1 MLAKTYSFTLLGLEG
16 KIIEIEADINSGIP
30 SYELVGLADT
40 SVRESRERIR
50 SALKN
55 SGKTF
60 PIKKITVNL
69 APADLKKEGAYLDL
83 AIAIAIL
90 KASQQILS
98 NENFLDYVFL
108 GELALDGTLRP
119 LNGILPILISAKS
132 QGFKN
137 FIIPKQNEREAS
149 FIEGIDVYSAESL
162 KQVCNHIQKIELI
175 NKTLFN
181 KYEKSN
187 KEQKYNFDM
196 RFVKG
201 QPVAKRAIE
210 IAVSGGHNILLIG
223 PPGTGKTMLARCIPT
238 IMPDMSF
245 DEALEVTKIHS
256 VAGTLNEDG
265 IMRIRPFRTPHH
277 TSTTVS
283 MCGGG
288 NKHIRPGEI
297 SLAHNGVL
305 FLDEMPE
312 YSRSTLEALRQPL
325 EDGVISISRANSNA
339 VYPANFILC
348 ASMNPCPC
356 GNFGS
361 SDKECNCKAS
371 EIRRYRAKISGPLLD
386 RIDLQVEVDSIK
398 YDDLISDESSE
409 SSIDVKKR
417 VDNVRKIQ
425 RERFI
430 NNKINT
436 NSDMSERE
444 IKEFCKLSKESEKT
458 LKNAFECLKLSARA
472 RSRIIK
478 VARTIADLDFSDNI
492 NERHILEAV
501 SYRSLDNSSI

>member
-1 MLAKTYSFTLLGLEG
+1 MLAKTYSFTLSGLEG
-16 KIIEIEADINSGIP
+16 KLIETEADINSGIP

-55 SGKTF
+55 SGKAF

-83 AIAIAIL
+83 AIAVAIL
-90 KASQQILS
+90 KASEQIIC
-98 NENFLDYVFL
+98 NENDIVFL

-132 QGFKN
+132 QGFNK

-149 FIEGIDVYSAESL
+149 YIEGIEVYAADNL
-162 KQVCNHIQKIELI
+162 KQVSKHLQKFELI
-175 NKTLFN
+175 NKTIFN
-181 KYEKSN
+181 RYEKS
-187 KEQKYNFDM
+187 KEEEKYSFDM

-238 IMPDMSF
+238 IMPNMSF

-256 VAGTLNEDG
+256 VAGTLNEEG
-265 IMRIRPFRTPHH
+265 IMKIRPFRTPHH

-288 NKHIRPGEI
+288 GNKSIRPGEI

-325 EDGVISISRANSNA
+325 EDGIISISRANSNA

-356 GNFGS
+356 GNYGS
-361 SDKECNCKAS
+361 ADKECNCKLS

-398 YDDLISDESSE
+398 YEDLASEENGESSVE
-409 SSIDVKKR
+409 VKKR
-417 VDNVRKIQ
+417 VENVRKIQ

-444 IKEFCKLSKESEKT
+444 IKEYCKLSIDCEKA
-458 LKNAFECLKLSARA
+458 LKNAFENLKLSARA

-478 VARTIADLDFSDNI
+478 VARTIADLDYSENI
-492 NERHILEAV
+492 EVRHILEAV
-501 SYRSLDNSSI
+501 SYRSLDNSAI

>member
-1 MLAKTYSFTLLGLEG
+1 MLAKTFSFTLSGLEG
-16 KIIEIEADINSGIP
+16 KLIEIEADISSGMP

-40 SVRESRERIR
+40 SVKESRERIR

-55 SGKTF
+55 SGKAV
-60 PIKKITVNL
+60 PVKKITVNL
-69 APADLKKEGAYLDL
+69 APADLKKEGAFLDL
-83 AIAIAIL
+83 AIAVAIL
-90 KASQQILS
+90 KASEQITGC
-98 NENFLDYVFL
+98 ENDYVLL
-108 GELALDGTLRP
+108 GELSLDGSIRP
-119 LNGILPILISAKS
+119 LNGILPILISAKT
-132 QGFKN
+132 QGFKK
-137 FIIPKQNEREAS
+137 FIIPKKNSREAS
-149 FIEGIDVYSAESL
+149 YIEGIEVYAANSL
-162 KQVCNHIQKIELI
+162 KQVCKHLEKKELMDKI
-175 NKTLFN
+175 LFSEY
-181 KYEKSN
+181 KKSQ
-187 KEQKYNFDM
+187 EETYSFDM
-196 RFVKG
+196 RYVKG

-265 IMRIRPFRTPHH
+265 IVKVRPFRTPHH

-288 NKHIRPGEI
+288 NKCIRPGEI
-297 SLAHNGVL
+297 SLSHNGVL

-312 YSRSTLEALRQPL
+312 YQRSTLEALRQPL

-339 VYPANFILC
+339 VYPADFILC

-356 GNFGS
+356 GNYGS
-361 SDKECNCKAS
+361 KDKECTCRLS
-371 EIRRYRAKISGPLLD
+371 DIRKYRAKISGPLLD

-398 YDDLISDESSE
+398 YDDLINEENEESSVE
-409 SSIDVKKR
+409 VKKR
-417 VDNVRKIQ
+417 VNNVRKIQ

-430 NNKINT
+430 NKNFST
-436 NSDMSERE
+436 NSNMGERD
-444 IKEFCKLSKESEKT
+444 IKEYCILSVDCEKA
-458 LKNAFECLKLSARA
+458 LKNAFENLKLSARA

-478 VARTIADLDFSDNI
+478 VARTIADLDYSENI
-492 NERHILEAV
+492 SERHILEAV
-501 SYRSLDNSSI
+501 SYRSLDNSAI